1 MNLTRVLEEGIE
13 NLILNKLFKDEDA
26 LGSALA
32 EMLEL
37 EFVDLDLQV
46 EMHHIKEFRLD
57 FELNNKKY
65 YLSVCCN
72 VLIDKKLVPYACVVF
87 ERIEENGW
95 LI

>member
-1 MNLTRVLEEGIE
+1 MNLARVLEEGIG

-26 LGSALA
+26 LGSTLA
-32 EMLEL
+32 EILEL

-46 EMHHIKEFRLD
+46 EMHHIKDFHLG
-57 FELNNKKY
+57 FELYNKKY

-87 ERIEENGW
+87 EKIEENGGG
-95 LI
+95 